1 MPTGC
6 SNAYKP
12 EAQRPFQNA
21 QLTVKFGSSLA
32 TVLHC
37 RAVRVQLSQSPANGL
52 PLGAPEL
59 LLCSSLPQHKT
70 SPSWDRKGKTKK
82 LKSLEAP
89 LYQTD
94 PTNTYEHIPI
104 LLVGYASYASSVRM
118 PRCHT
123 EGASVRSTASNL
135 TELCI
140 RTVALV
146 IPQIAHQLKRQGQKE
161 NSRKTEGL
169 DFDMLIAHAGFAF
182 LVISF
187 CRPVCSLLPQH
198 STCPSVLTAQL

>member
-1 MPTGC
+1 MRNLL
-6 SNAYKP
+6 SNL
-12 EAQRPFQNA
+12 EA
-21 QLTVKFGSSLA
+21 V
-32 TVLHC
+32 
-37 RAVRVQLSQSPANGL
+37 
-52 PLGAPEL
+52 
-59 LLCSSLPQHKT
+59 LPQFCIAERCEFNCH
-70 SPSWDRKGKTKK
+70 SHPQMAYHSAHRNFCCAHHFPSTRPRHPGIERGRRKK

-161 NSRKTEGL
+161 NRRKTEGKQKDL
-169 DFDMLIAHAGFAF
+169 ILNDFDMLIAHAGFAF

-187 CRPVCSLLPQH
+187 CGPVCSLLPQH

>member
-1 MPTGC
+1 MKPQQCALPLSSSAQLCPPAAAMPTNLRLKDHSKMRNLL
-6 SNAYKP
+6 SNL
-12 EAQRPFQNA
+12 EA
-21 QLTVKFGSSLA
+21 V
-32 TVLHC
+32 
-37 RAVRVQLSQSPANGL
+37 
-52 PLGAPEL
+52 
-59 LLCSSLPQHKT
+59 LPQFCIAERCEFNCH
-70 SPSWDRKGKTKK
+70 SHPQMAYHSAHRNFCCAHHFPSTRPRHPGIERGRRKK

-146 IPQIAHQLKRQGQKE
+146 IPQIADQLKRQGQKE
-161 NSRKTEGL
+161 NRRKTEGL
-169 DFDMLIAHAGFAF
+169 DFE
-182 LVISF
+182 
-187 CRPVCSLLPQH
+187 
-198 STCPSVLTAQL
+198 